1 MTKAEPISSADL
13 TALMCARL
21 CHDLISPI
29 GAIGNGVGMLDDPE
43 ASDMHAEA
51 LDLVRTSAE
60 QAWAKLEMLRI
71 AFGLGG
77 SAPGRIDVGEL
88 RGVVTRRY
96 GGGRHRF
103 VWNTRGESFE
113 KMNARVL
120 LNLILLT
127 VDALPRGGDIVID
140 VDGDRVTVAGTGPRA
155 RLAPHVSANIAGS
168 IGEHGLEPPTVQ
180 AYYAGLLVRQ
190 AGGEASAIA
199 DGETV
204 TFSAT
209 VPAVQAAIHA
219 AE

>member
-1 MTKAEPISSADL
+1 MTNQEPITPADL

-29 GAIGNGVGMLDDPE
+29 GAIGNGIGMLDDPE
-43 ASDMHAEA
+43 ASDMHGEA

-103 VWNTRGESFE
+103 VWNARGESFD
-113 KMNARVL
+113 KLTARVL
-120 LNLILLT
+120 LNLILLA
-127 VDALPRGGDIVID
+127 VDALPRGGDITID
-140 VDGDRVTVAGTGPRA
+140 VDGARIGVNASGARA
-155 RLAPHVSANIAGS
+155 RLAPHVSANIAGH

-180 AYYAGLLVRQ
+180 AYYTGLLARQ
-190 AGGEASAIA
+190 AGGEATATA
-199 DGETV
+199 EGETV
-204 TFSAT
+204 ILSAT
-209 VPAVQAAIHA
+209 VPAEQMATHA
-219 AE
+219 AQ